1 MKPGRPVQDAGT
13 AGYRGRQGG
22 IALVIVL
29 WVTVLLGVIAASTT
43 LSIRTETV
51 LTRNWVESAQARA
64 NAEAGVR
71 IALLELLGTNAGSS
85 AGWRADGTVHQTT
98 FNGSTLRIAI
108 YDEGGR
114 IDLNAAPGGLI
125 DGLLRSVGVE
135 DEERKRLVDA
145 ILDWRDE
152 DQLRRDYGAEGNDY
166 AAAGLPYS
174 PGDKHFS
181 SVEELALVLGMTPAL
196 YRRLAGALTV
206 YSGEAGI
213 NPAVAPRQVLLAVP
227 GIDAAEVERY
237 LQLRQEHAGD
247 VPPPFG
253 LPGRYVSMRRTS
265 GIFSVQVEAKTAGG
279 ATERLAAVVKPTALA
294 GKGGGRPYVILARK
308 EAADLLF

>member
-1 MKPGRPVQDAGT
+1 MRRRLVQAAGT
-13 AGYRGRQGG
+13 AGHRRRQAG

-29 WVTVLLGVIAASTT
+29 WVTALLGVIAASYT

-51 LTRNWVESAQARA
+51 LARNWVESAQARA
-64 NAEAGVR
+64 SAEAGVR
-71 IALLELLGTNAGSS
+71 IALLEFLGSNSGSS

-108 YDEGGR
+108 FDEGGK
-114 IDLNAAPGGLI
+114 IDLNTAPGDLI
-125 DGLLRSVGVE
+125 GGLLRSVGVE
-135 DEERKRLVDA
+135 DEERVRLVDA
-145 ILDWRDE
+145 IMDWRDE
-152 DQLRRDYGAEGNDY
+152 DQLRRDNGAEEDDY
-166 AAAGLPYS
+166 AAAGLPYG

-213 NPAVAPRQVLLAVP
+213 NPVVAPRQVLLAVP
-227 GIDAAEVERY
+227 GIDAVEMEHY
-237 LQLRQEHAGD
+237 LQLRQQDAGD
-247 VPPPFG
+247 VPPSFG
-253 LPGRYVSMRRTS
+253 LPGRYLSLRRTS
-265 GIFSVQVEAKTAGG
+265 GIFSVQVEAQSAGG
-279 ATERLAAVVKPTALA
+279 AIERLAAVVKPAGLA
-294 GKGGGRPYVILARK
+294 GQGGGRLYALLARK

>member
-1 MKPGRPVQDAGT
+1 MRRRLVHAAGT
-13 AGYRGRQGG
+13 AGHRRRQAG

-29 WVTVLLGVIAASTT
+29 WVTALLGVIAASYT

-64 NAEAGVR
+64 SAEAGVR
-71 IALLELLGTNAGSS
+71 IALLELLGSNADRY
-85 AGWRADGTVHQTT
+85 AGWRADGTVHQAT
-98 FNGSTLRIAI
+98 FNGSALRIAI
-108 YDEGGR
+108 FDEGGK
-114 IDLNAAPGGLI
+114 IDLNAAPGDLI
-125 DGLLRSVGVE
+125 DGLLRSIGVE

-152 DQLRRDYGAEGNDY
+152 DQLRRDNGAEADDY
-166 AAAGLPYS
+166 AAAGLPYG

-181 SVEELALVLGMTPAL
+181 SVEELALVLGMNPAL

-213 NPAVAPRQVLLAVP
+213 NPAAAPRQVLLAVP
-227 GIDAAEVERY
+227 GIDAVEMERY
-237 LQLRQEHAGD
+237 LQLRQQYAGD
-247 VPPPFG
+247 VPPPSG
-253 LPGRYVSMRRTS
+253 LPGRYLSLRRTS

-279 ATERLAAVVKPTALA
+279 ATERLAVVVKPAGLA
-294 GKGGGRPYVILARK
+294 GQGGGRPYVLLARK